1 MDSWLDWI
9 VREIYYLEGYVKWL
23 IAQMYWVLSQL
34 SGALNYVWV
43 ALQAFA
49 GWVKAGALLIKD
61 GFLRAI
67 RALGH
72 LKFSDIWKA
81 LKRIK
86 KRFDDFR
93 DWWQRNIQG
102 PIDRIRN
109 QIWQIYRTFF
119 KPILQILDTFRSMI
133 RVVALFNR
141 KLAAK
146 LDHRLMVLEGKILWP
161 ITTALHRINDISSY
175 VTALI
180 TTAGR
185 LERTLMLESI
195 RRDAL
200 LVWEVLTNPRRAI
213 YSPPEPARR
222 RTIEAAGRDFRE
234 YLEHGTG
241 PHAMTESADHA
252 SFLQG
257 FEEAS

>member
-1 MDSWLDWI
+1 VD
-9 VREIYYLEGYVKWL
+9 
-23 IAQMYWVLSQL
+23 VL
-34 SGALNYVWV
+34 YI
-43 ALQAFA
+43 
-49 GWVKAGALLIKD
+49 VKAWITALAQQIYATLNWFWQQIIHTASWAGGIFVTIAKSLT
-61 GFLRAI
+61 GVAQYLWRGI

-119 KPILQILDTFRSMI
+119 KPILRILDTFRSMI

-146 LDHRLMVLEGKILWP
+146 LDHRLMALESKIMWP

-185 LERTLMLESI
+185 LARPLLLESM